1 MSEPTAAFTELL
13 ARARQGDDQALQ
25 ELVQEYEPEIRMVAR
40 RRLGPALRPYLDT
53 LDVVQSVHKSL
64 LLGLR
69 QDRFDLSSPDK
80 LVGLALVM
88 VRRKVAHHWRH
99 LQRQK
104 RLEGGGPS
112 GDVPDLLVSLS
123 SAEPD
128 PARAAA
134 VNDELRQLYAGLG
147 PAERQMLEMS
157 MQGFST
163 KEIADELGLDLN
175 VLRVRM
181 TRLRQ
186 RLRGAG
192 VTADWL

>member
-1 MSEPTAAFTELL
+1 
-13 ARARQGDDQALQ
+13 DDQALH
-25 ELVQEYEPEIRMVAR
+25 ELVQEYEPQIRMVAR

-69 QDRFDLSSPDK
+69 QDKFDLSSPDK
-80 LVGLALVM
+80 LVALALVM

-104 RLEGGGPS
+104 RLEGGDSCGE
-112 GDVPDLLVSLS
+112 VPDLLASLS

-134 VNDELRQLYAGLG
+134 VNDELRQLVAGLE
-147 PAERQMLEMS
+147 PAEQQMLQRS
-157 MQGFST
+157 LQGYST
-163 KEIADELGLDLN
+163 KEIAEELQLDLN
-175 VLRVRM
+175 LLRVRM

-186 RLRGAG
+186 RLRASG
-192 VTADWL
+192 VVADWL